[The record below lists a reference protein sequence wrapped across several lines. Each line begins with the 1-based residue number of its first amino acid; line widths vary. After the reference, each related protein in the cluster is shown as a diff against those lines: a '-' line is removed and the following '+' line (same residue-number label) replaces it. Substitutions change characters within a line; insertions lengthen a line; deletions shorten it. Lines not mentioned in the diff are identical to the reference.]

1 MAASKRRHGQA
12 WPDDLPADIAEAL
25 RAGKRDSA
33 VDNAPLYDAGR
44 IERLLH
50 DAARQRR
57 AISYSELLAE
67 LGFQFTR
74 PRMRTVCKTLD
85 LIDREARQRGEPEL
99 AVLVVRE
106 SDRLPGQGWWV
117 GREDHQ
123 GPWEG
128 AAALAFV
135 AALQARAFDYWS
147 KMPK

>member
-12 WPDDLPADIAEAL
+12 WPDDLPADIAAAL
-25 RAGKRDSA
+25 LAGEHDS
-33 VDNAPLYDAGR
+33 VAPLYDVAW

-50 DAARQRR
+50 DAARERR

-67 LGFQFTR
+67 LGFRFTR
-74 PRMRTVCKTLD
+74 PKMRTVCKTLD
-85 LIDREARQRGEPEL
+85 LIDREARLRGEPEL

-117 GREDHQ
+117 GREDYK

-128 AAALAFV
+128 ATALAFV